1 MIAGLIAMPKGLV
14 EWGRLLL
21 AFVLGAALTAPLAY
35 CKGEKAAQAQAAA
48 ARAEANVEAM
58 KTNAAATEQ
67 AAEERLADAVTV
79 TKQEEELIDAIQS
92 TPDSAPDAVRVALG
106 CQRLRAQGA
115 DPATLP
121 AACGPRR

>member
-1 MIAGLIAMPKGLV
+1 MMAFFALPRGLIEWSRLV
-14 EWGRLLL
+14 L
-21 AFVLGAALTAPLAY
+21 AFVLGAALSAPLSY
-35 CKGEKAAQAQAAA
+35 CEGKKAARAQADA

-58 KTNAAATEQ
+58 KTNAAAAER
-67 AAEERLADAVTV
+67 AAEERAADAVTV

>member
-1 MIAGLIAMPKGLV
+1 MTGFFALPKGLI
-14 EWGRLLL
+14 EWGRLVL
-21 AFVLGAALTAPLAY
+21 AFVLGAALTAPLGY
-35 CKGEKAAQAQAAA
+35 CEGKKAARAQADA

-58 KTNAAATEQ
+58 KTNAAATDR
-67 AAEERLADAVTV
+67 AAEERVADAVTV